1 MWLYLVIGLCIGFF
15 VGNFFGFLCACLM
28 AAASREDRRR
38 EIENS
43 YEILEKL
50 ERGEYK

>member
-1 MWLYLVIGLCIGFF
+1 MLYFIIGICIGFI

-38 EIENS
+38 EIEDDLQRNES
-43 YEILEKL
+43 NN
-50 ERGEYK
+50 

>member
-1 MWLYLVIGLCIGFF
+1 MCRKGLNMWWYIIISLCIGFI

-38 EIENS
+38 EKEDDIA
-43 YEILEKL
+43 
-50 ERGEYK
+50 